1 MAFFANG
8 AQETHEERSGGRVH
22 GGFLACLRR
31 VTYSNEFLFLYS
43 SMACFAIG
51 AQVNIHFSQDRVQ
64 QRLHPRRERY
74 TMSATKLCSLVSPSF
89 PCASCRRVD
98 PTRRVQRVR
107 LFLCSF
113 VLYMPWIPGEHCR
126 GICAVECATAHL
138 RWFEEDLGSEVVFWI
153 EAPVLA
159 CLCRGL
165 SWFRFAGSPALHLRV
180 PAVVVPLD
188 VSFCWPR
195 ASRSSSQWEGR
206 RVKRRG
212 TDPRTGP
219 F

>member
-1 MAFFANG
+1 MPVDRAEQFW
-8 AQETHEERSGGRVH
+8 R
-22 GGFLACLRR
+22 
-31 VTYSNEFLFLYS
+31 
-43 SMACFAIG
+43 CFPQYARTCIPG
-51 AQVNIHFSQDRVQ
+51 C
-64 QRLHPRRERY
+64 QRPVMVDAVPPPRERY

-153 EAPVLA
+153 EAPVSCQQLE
-159 CLCRGL
+159 
-165 SWFRFAGSPALHLRV
+165 SDFW
-180 PAVVVPLD
+180 
-188 VSFCWPR
+188 
-195 ASRSSSQWEGR
+195 SQS
-206 RVKRRG
+206 
-212 TDPRTGP
+212 
-219 F
+219 